1 MMESIQDQFV
11 DVFSKMITSA
21 VEALPRIFGG
31 ILLLLVALVLATIL
45 ERVARAMLRRI
56 RFDQMVRRSGV
67 DRWLLRMG
75 VRRSIDDIIPR
86 VLFFGLILLFA
97 REAGETVGLPAISDA
112 IGALI
117 AYFPR
122 IIAAFLILL
131 LGSIIAQAAG
141 RTVRDAGRASGLEVA
156 NAMGNL
162 TTGVIFFVLLVM
174 ALGQLEV
181 DTSIVREFST
191 VLLAA
196 AGLGL
201 ALSFGLGSR
210 DITRNVLA
218 GYYVR
223 RAFPVGTEIEIH
235 GHRGVVEAIT
245 PTQTLLREE
254 GGTVVLPNAVF
265 LDSTAGRPAN

>member
-1 MMESIQDQFV
+1 VRDKTGMGITLTIRILRASILGHAQPG
-11 DVFSKMITSA
+11 
-21 VEALPRIFGG
+21 ELLPASG
-31 ILLLLVALVLATIL
+31 
-45 ERVARAMLRRI
+45 RRNAAPG
-56 RFDQMVRRSGV
+56 RF
-67 DRWLLRMG
+67 
-75 VRRSIDDIIPR
+75 
-86 VLFFGLILLFA
+86 
-97 REAGETVGLPAISDA
+97 LPAISDA

-131 LGSIIAQAAG
+131 LGSIIAQVAG
-141 RTVRDAGRASGLEVA
+141 RTVRDTGRASGLEVA